1 MNYLKNLQIIGVT
14 ARVKRISDTLMH
26 DARRVYDYL
35 ELPIEPNWH
44 LIFLLLKEQKQLS
57 VTEISK
63 ALEFSHPSVITIIKK
78 MKKVGYVTS
87 RANAK
92 DSRKQIIELTEKA
105 YKELP
110 KLQAEWNQIK
120 IAVRDIFDNEFL
132 GQLAIVEEKMEQK
145 GLLSRVIEIKTS
157 KNEQK

>member
-1 MNYLKNLQIIGVT
+1 
-14 ARVKRISDTLMH
+14 MH

>member
-1 MNYLKNLQIIGVT
+1 MKNLQIIGVT

>member
-1 MNYLKNLQIIGVT
+1 MSYLKSLQIIGVT
-14 ARVKRISDTLMH
+14 ARIKRISDTLMH
-26 DARRVYDYL
+26 DARRVYEYL

-44 LIFLLLKEQKQLS
+44 LIFLLLKEKGQLS

-87 RANAK
+87 RVHTK

-105 YKELP
+105 HKELP
-110 KLQAEWNQIK
+110 KLQAEWDQIK

-132 GQLAIVEEKMEQK
+132 GQLEIVEEKMEQK
-145 GLLSRVIEIKTS
+145 GLLSRVIEIKT
-157 KNEQK
+157 NTNDQN

>member
-1 MNYLKNLQIIGVT
+1 MSYLKNLQIIGVT